1 MMRGVSVPPMLYQKL
16 GGSLSELEDMGVN
29 LVRLHI
35 VEGHWSVEE
44 GFRAAWK
51 IATDAYAKQ
60 SPLQF
65 LWNIRLECACD
76 YRAHLRWWSEF
87 KRRGVMFIPNTWG
100 FDVVNEPTDTDRTMA
115 GYRGAMPVLHE
126 AMRSL
131 TDRWLVFQSGYGG
144 TDTGF
149 EFLAPF
155 GDSKTMYAHNIYTPW
170 LWTSQGLRAG
180 GKYPKPFPEDL
191 EQQILDENR
200 HFFRFNDL
208 YPDAKLMVPEFG
220 LSKYVNEEDAN
231 KYIDTLLPMLEKRGI
246 SWCWHSYPAR
256 ERPHRERLKHYWA
269 LNSQTHAHE

>member
-1 MMRGVSVPPMLYQKL
+1 MIRGISVPPALYQHM

-60 SPLQF
+60 SPIQF

-76 YRAHLRWWSEF
+76 YREHLRWWKEF

-155 GDSKTMYAHNIYTPW
+155 GDEKTMYACNIYTPW
-170 LWTSQGLRAG
+170 NYTSQGLKNDRRVA
-180 GKYPKPFPEDL
+180 YPENLRQRIEEDKA
-191 EQQILDENR
+191 R
-200 HFFRFNDL
+200 FFRFADL
-208 YPDAKLMVPEFG
+208 YPEAKLMVPEIG
-220 LSKYVNEEDAN
+220 LSRHIPEDEATQ
-231 KYIDTLLPMLEKRGI
+231 YIDTLLPMLEERGI
-246 SWCWHSYPAR
+246 SWCWHSYPPR
-256 ERPHRERLKHYWA
+256 ERPHRERLKRYWA
-269 LNSQTHAHE
+269 RNVL